1 MNSERRVHS
10 PICPVCPIP
19 RESRRPNHAGGFTL
33 VELVAVL
40 VLVGILSLTATPVL
54 TSLPATR
61 QAAATS
67 QVLRDLQF
75 ARQTAVARGVRTWVL
90 FDVSGDTCSVMIE
103 DASNP
108 GRAGRMPI
116 VDQVTGKDYVTE
128 VAQGVFMGGGIVNV
142 SINGEA
148 EVGFDFLGRSIASD
162 ENVLQ
167 SDGTVELVG
176 GHRISITARTG
187 FCFDSSP

>member
-1 MNSERRVHS
+1 MNSNRRIQFS
-10 PICPVCPIP
+10 IRPTL
-19 RESRRPNHAGGFTL
+19 RESRRPNHADGFTL
-33 VELVAVL
+33 IELVAVL
-40 VLVGILSLTATPVL
+40 VIVGILSLTAAPAL

-75 ARQTAVARGVRTWVL
+75 ARQTAVALGVRTWVL
-90 FDVSGDTCSVMIE
+90 FDVSGNTCSLMIE

-116 VDQVTGKDYVTE
+116 VDKVTGKDYVTD
-128 VAQGVFMGGGIVNV
+128 VAQGVFAGGGIANV
-142 SINGEA
+142 SINGEV

-162 ENVLQ
+162 ESVLQ
-167 SDGTVELVG
+167 MNGTVDMVG
-176 GHRISITARTG
+176 GRRISIMARTG
-187 FCFDSSP
+187 HCFEVTP